1 MLVNSVVTDDLSLDM
16 PQGLIELLIKNSLD
30 WERSLKISIDELAFI
45 LNIDIEAAKIIINS
59 VANYSNFMF
68 HIWENFGNS
77 RKKNWDNGHKWW
89 NSCWE
94 NYEDLEG

>member
-1 MLVNSVVTDDLSLDM
+1 MLVNSVVSDDLNSLDM

-30 WERSLKISIDELAFI
+30 RERLLKISIDELAFI

-68 HIWENFGNS
+68 HDMREL
-77 RKKNWDNGHKWW
+77 R
-89 NSCWE
+89 
-94 NYEDLEG
+94 

>member
-1 MLVNSVVTDDLSLDM
+1 MLVNSVVTDDLNSLDM

-30 WERSLKISIDELAFI
+30 RERLLKMSIDELAFN

-68 HIWENFGNS
+68 HDMREL
-77 RKKNWDNGHKWW
+77 R
-89 NSCWE
+89 
-94 NYEDLEG
+94 